1 MISRPSRG
9 LISSLVAIAIVDGIG
24 MIAMSPWN
32 ACPCLGS
39 YLRTLLGRFCIEV
52 LLALCRAARRG
63 VGDSRRSWPPPGLR
77 TRQQRCGQA
86 AAAIGQSV
94 IRSGR
99 SLAGHLPK
107 PHFDEARA
115 DGVSCSLALPVGQ
128 HDLAAGAG
136 MDAEVFDDGEHAAG
150 ERGAD
155 VAHAASRLAAAMARS
170 VATTIS
176 ATSTHSSGS

>member
-1 MISRPSRG
+1 IISRPSRG

-39 YLRTLLGRFCIEV
+39 YLRTCIEF
-52 LLALCRAARRG
+52 LLVLCRAARRG
-63 VGDSRRSWPPPGLR
+63 NGDSRLSWPPPGLR

-136 MDAEVFDDGEHAAG
+136 MDAEVFDDGEHAAR

-170 VATTIS
+170 VATTMS